1 MKFTQQLLLVI
12 ALLTISIS
20 TITAQEVNVF
30 GFFQGMASYN
40 SSTTTTYFPSKT
52 TDEKSVSN
60 LVLQQANLF
69 VSSTIND
76 QFSAFVN
83 LEFANNYSSSKGWG
97 TFSLQEIYLKYQYNS
112 LLKAKIGAFLP
123 KFNNLNEIYNR
134 TPLLPYIIRPIIY
147 ETSLWGIINVED
159 FLPQRAFLQVYGT
172 ARADK
177 LMFDYSVFV
186 GSPEDSYIA
195 ADGYNPANG
204 AYPISGWDAF
214 DYKTVGGRVG
224 LRYSTLDVG
233 VSTTFDKDRQY
244 DLQLSMNPAAPVYQD
259 LGDISRMRL
268 GADLQYNISG
278 VYLSAEVISVTHT
291 LNDLQQQSLDAWS
304 QPQIPGFNNS
314 YKKGSSLDKLFY
326 YVTLGY
332 EFSDYFVYG
341 NYSYLSDKFDATLSG
356 ETGTGLRNYMVGG
369 GYKVNSSVVLKL
381 QYTKYNFETDLAD
394 FNQTVIGLGLS
405 ASF

>member
-1 MKFTQQLLLVI
+1 MKFTKQLLLVI
-12 ALLTISIS
+12 ALFTIFIN
-20 TITAQEVNVF
+20 TITAQDVNVF

-40 SSTTTTYFPSKT
+40 TSSTITYFPSKSVA
-52 TDEKSVSN
+52 ENSVSN

-83 LEFANNYSSSKGWG
+83 LEFANNYSSVKGWG
-97 TFSLQEIYLKYQYNS
+97 TFSLQEIYLKYQYNN
-112 LLKAKIGAFLP
+112 LLKAKVGAFLP

-134 TPLLPYIIRPIIY
+134 TPLLPYILRPIIY

-172 ARADK
+172 ARANK

-195 ADGYNPANG
+195 ADGYNPTNDP
-204 AYPISGWDAF
+204 YPISGWEAF
-214 DYKTVGGRVG
+214 DYKTVGGRIG
-224 LRYSTLDVG
+224 LRYSTLNFG

-244 DLQLSMNPAAPVYQD
+244 DVQLSMNPAAPVYQD

-268 GADLQYNISG
+268 GADLQYSLGGFN
-278 VYLSAEVISVTHT
+278 LSAEAISVTHT
-291 LNDLQQQSLDAWS
+291 LSDLQKQSLEVWS
-304 QPQIPGFNNS
+304 QPQIPGFSNS
-314 YKKGSSLDKLFY
+314 YKKGNSLDKLFY

-332 EFSDYFVYG
+332 EFSNYFVFG

-381 QYTKYNFETDLAD
+381 QYTTYIFETDLAD
-394 FNQTVIGLGLS
+394 LNQTVIGLGLS